1 MLFRSFVEGT
11 WSFERPRRQ
20 KNPAWGLWGGKGGDA
35 AGYFLEKK
43 GESGFKAPEPIRNAV
58 PAESRAMVRTG
69 GGGGWGNPLERDP
82 EKVAWDVV
90 EGMVSPEAAKEH
102 YGVVIAANG
111 KLDAAAT
118 TVLRQQRK

>member
-1 MLFRSFVEGT
+1 MAMAKG
-11 WSFERPRRQ
+11 P
-20 KNPAWGLWGGKGGDA
+20 PAPAMFSTTIGAGDVYVHRMA
-35 AGYFLEKK
+35 
-43 GESGFKAPEPIRNAV
+43 
-58 PAESRAMVRTG
+58 

-118 TVLRQQRK
+118 TALRQQRK